1 MGGARRTVVVEIGA
15 GLQVPTVRWFS
26 ESLGEPMIRI
36 NPTEPDI
43 PGRGVSL
50 PAGGLAALE
59 GIQQALSQRGFFE
72 R

>member
-1 MGGARRTVVVEIGA
+1 MIEIGA
-15 GLQVPTVRWFS
+15 GLHVPTVRWFS
-26 ESLGEPMIRI
+26 ETLGEPLIRI

-59 GIQQALSQRGFFE
+59 GIQQALSQRGFFDDQPFCFT
-72 R
+72 